1 MPPGHPESKMAE
13 PPKRTRIKPTWSDV
27 KAKVDEFD
35 EAGLIQL
42 VAELYSFHK
51 DNQSFLHARF
61 SLGPNSLDDF
71 RKKVV
76 NGWNVED
83 SSATNSDALCY
94 RVSKFL
100 RTPDHL
106 CGGDALLQTLLLL
119 TSIRNNELCRARIM
133 PVGQLM

>member
-13 PPKRTRIKPTWSDV
+13 PPKLTRIKPAWSDV

-42 VAELYSFHK
+42 VAELCSFRK
-51 DNQSFLHARF
+51 GNQSFLHARV
-61 SLGPNSLDDF
+61 SPGQNSLDDF

-83 SSATNSDALCY
+83 SSATNSDALLQGIEIFTNPGSLVQRRCP
-94 RVSKFL
+94 VTDFNFTNSSSAAL
-100 RTPDHL
+100 
-106 CGGDALLQTLLLL
+106 DAAWHE
-119 TSIRNNELCRARIM
+119 IID
-133 PVGQLM
+133 

>member
-1 MPPGHPESKMAE
+1 MAE
-13 PPKRTRIKPTWSDV
+13 PPKLTRIKPAWSDV

-71 RKKVV
+71 RKKVAGV
-76 NGWNVED
+76 LAPDVHGKRDGKISFAEAKKAISAYKKAVGDPGDPGRDGNGFR
-83 SSATNSDALCY
+83 SRRCP
-94 RVSKFL
+94 VSRF
-100 RTPDHL
+100 
-106 CGGDALLQTLLLL
+106 Q
-119 TSIRNNELCRARIM
+119 
-133 PVGQLM
+133 V